1 MTFDPKH
8 DYEDELSAK
17 ARFNGKLQQPTPC
30 GCHLC
35 RMFELEEGPIL
46 VPTFENFPDGRR
58 RFTGRWLH
66 GVDLKRQLETRRQLT
81 EGLRRALAS
90 HSMVER

>member
-35 RMFELEEGPIL
+35 RMFDLEEGPML
-46 VPTFENFPDGRR
+46 VPSFQHMPDGSR
-58 RFTGRWLH
+58 RFIGRWLH
-66 GVDLKRQLETRRQLT
+66 GMDLKRQLEMRRQMF
-81 EGLRRALAS
+81 EGMKRTLAS
-90 HSMVER
+90 HGMVER